1 MQQATLNYK
10 DEIVRELKDLTAS
23 KAKEVLDFICFV
35 KHKEALSKI
44 DPTQAY
50 FFTPKWQKLEKDA
63 EEDIKAGRI
72 SRAYDA
78 NNIDDLFADIKKG
91 KRKAAK

>member
-1 MQQATLNYK
+1 MQHAADYK
-10 DEIVRELKDLTAS
+10 NEIIREITGLTVS

-50 FFTPKWQKLEKDA
+50 FYAPAWQRLEKEA

-72 SRAYDA
+72 SKAYETQE
-78 NNIDDLFADIKKG
+78 IKSLFADINKG
-91 KRKAAK
+91 KRKAR

>member
-1 MQQATLNYK
+1 MQHAADYK
-10 DEIVRELKDLTAS
+10 NEIIREITGLTVS

-50 FFTPKWQKLEKDA
+50 FYTPIWQRLEKEA

-72 SRAYDA
+72 SKAYEA
-78 NNIDDLFADIKKG
+78 REIKSLFADINKG
-91 KRKAAK
+91 KRKAR